1 MSNTIITLFL
11 IFFFL
16 EWMFHSYLEILNI
29 KHLKLKKGQIPEIL
43 QGKLDPDQQSKAE
56 DYTLVKSKFGLF
68 QNSYSHLF
76 TLVLLF
82 SGILPWVNEMAAG
95 MISGYH
101 QGVLFLIIL
110 SVFSFLVTLPFSLY
124 STFGIE
130 KRFGFNTMTPGLW
143 LKDLVKGTALGAVI
157 GIPLLYAVFWF
168 MDKTGAFWWIWITAF
183 LFIVQMVMIVVY
195 PRFIAPL
202 FNKFSPLENQ
212 DLARDIEEL
221 AQKTGFTSAGIF
233 QMDGSKRSKHSNAY
247 FTGFGKTKRIVLFD
261 TLLEII
267 TPGETLAVLAHE
279 LGHFK
284 LNHIKKML
292 VMNLL
297 QTVFSFWVLSL
308 LIDWQPLYNA
318 FGFSEP
324 QIHTGLF
331 LFMIGSGYFT
341 FFLSPLSSIMSRKHE
356 YEADAFSVNITGK
369 PEDLKNAL
377 VILNKENLSNLHPHP
392 FYSAWHYSH
401 PTLLERLTAVDKLAS
416 ANSSEVP

>member
-1 MSNTIITLFL
+1 MTNTIITLFL

-16 EWMFHSYLEILNI
+16 EWMFHSYLEIINI
-29 KHLKLKKGQIPEIL
+29 KHLKLKKGYIPEVL

-56 DYTLVKSKFGLF
+56 DYTLTKSKFGLF

-82 SGILPWVNEMAAG
+82 SGILPWANKMAAD
-95 MISGYH
+95 MVSGYH

-110 SVFSFLVTLPFSLY
+110 SVFSFLITLPFSLY

-183 LFIVQMVMIVVY
+183 LFVVQMVMIVVY

-202 FNKFSPLENQ
+202 FNQFSPLENQ
-212 DLARDIEEL
+212 DLARDIEGL

-292 VMNLL
+292 AMNLL

-318 FGFSEP
+318 FGFAQP

-377 VILNKENLSNLHPHP
+377 VVLNKENLSNLHPHP

-401 PTLLERLTAVDKLAS
+401 PTLLERLSAVDKLAS
-416 ANSSEVP
+416 ANSSEVQ